1 MLDQMKRWLL
11 VPILCVSFLASGCLT
26 LGYAFTDP
34 KETPRSQVI
43 AGGVLGDVAIA
54 GVASAVK
61 DARSTGEVQSRDTFL
76 MYAGVLLAC
85 DIVGAVIVWYSRK
98 E

>member
-1 MLDQMKRWLL
+1 MKRWLL
-11 VPILCVSFLASGCLT
+11 VPILCLAVLASGCLT

-43 AGGVLGDVAIA
+43 AGGILGDVAIA

-76 MYAGVLLAC
+76 MYAGVLLAA
-85 DIVGAVIVWYSRK
+85 DILGAVIVWYTRRPDSP
-98 E
+98 

>member
-1 MLDQMKRWLL
+1 MKRWLL
-11 VPILCVSFLASGCLT
+11 VPILCVSLLASGCLT

-34 KETPRSQVI
+34 KETSRSQVI
-43 AGGVLGDVAIA
+43 AGGILGDVAIA

-61 DARSTGEVQSRDTFL
+61 DARSTGEVQTRDTFL
-76 MYAGVLLAC
+76 MYAGVLLAA
-85 DIVGAVIVWYSRK
+85 DIVGAVIVWYTRK

>member
-1 MLDQMKRWLL
+1 MKRWLL
-11 VPILCVSFLASGCLT
+11 VPILCLAVLASGCLT

-43 AGGVLGDVAIA
+43 AGGILGDVAIA

-76 MYAGVLLAC
+76 MYAGVLLAA
-85 DIVGAVIVWYSRK
+85 DILGAVIVWYVRRPDSP
-98 E
+98 